1 MGSVYYSSAHLVRV
15 HNNTLEPGKP
25 ISLNEARG
33 KGVGGIIRLKK
44 KCKHTIEL
52 EQKINK

>member
-33 KGVGGIIRLKK
+33 KGVGGIIRFKK
-44 KCKHTIEL
+44 KM
-52 EQKINK
+52 